1 MQCYTVGHCVFIYL
15 AACFAALMELLECCL
30 KFLTCTC
37 LENEHGEKDDN
48 QTMACNSKLEEAF
61 ECGDKIKATDLLS
74 TVQCPAAVRISQL
87 NFTKGEGVSLLHCA
101 AYYGWTDVAHDLI
114 TNHKCSVNQKDSV
127 GRTALHFAA
136 AGGHLEVV
144 RYLVA
149 KHRCK
154 PNHTTMFGLTP
165 LHYACTNG
173 HLNTAKYLISELN
186 CYPVPKTIFL
196 GDTPLHNACEYGHA
210 EIVQFLLSISQVDPE
225 VENNDGNTPMY
236 YAQEGSNS
244 FKVFEIFNQ
253 CGHAV
258 KDFKIHTFS
267 KVILTGNSQ
276 VGKSSLAQVVI
287 HRANRNFSGI
297 FQDKILGHTVIAEEL
312 TAGINPL
319 QIESEE
325 AGNMVL
331 YDIAGQAEFH
341 SSHLAVMENM
351 VGNSSAI
358 FINLVDLRQSEVELK
373 RSLYYWIDFIE
384 NASCKARKG
393 LPLVVVG
400 SHADLVNRRELQR
413 KTMVLRNFAKKRV
426 KQHCLMGVVTMDC
439 RKVES
444 RGVRKFIFLLS
455 QSQRNI
461 TSQTPMMSFQCHYLY
476 AFLQAKKVSDIAAI
490 TLQSL
495 CNTFDTEGDVSIISS
510 DLPTMT
516 RYVEQLTNT
525 GLVMLIRSKEQV
537 EKSWVLVGGEVLL
550 KEVNGTLFSPKGFKE
565 HQEIASSTGIIP
577 YSSLV
582 EKFCQHDPEMLL
594 GFLESLDFCCSVDL
608 ESITTNLSP
617 LQSQARSLPSEMA
630 CPLLFFPSL
639 VQVERPDISHQFS
652 SNTFGWCIGFQ
663 DDDLYFTPRFLHVL
677 LLSIIYAYFPMKRNH
692 ISSICGLTRDWKV
705 WKNGI
710 SWSDDDGI
718 TTVVELIDQN
728 RWVVVAM
735 SCSEDRPMEYARLR
749 SGITS
754 MIRSL
759 QQEHSP
765 TDDPKEC
772 LISPSLVKQ
781 YPISSIPDSAIFAID
796 RVARS
801 ILLKKP
807 YVYGHRGLKV
817 DELPVDAYSSLSH
830 LSVSQLL
837 DSSIGDQTKPGP
849 RLVNDIR
856 SQWPQIKM
864 EFTDFHSVRKYMN
877 RLSIFSR
884 KNLLVS
890 LPLQVN
896 NNLLNYIIYS

>member
-1 MQCYTVGHCVFIYL
+1 MQCYTVGHCVFLCL
-15 AACFAALMELLECCL
+15 AACFTALMELLKCCIE
-30 KFLTCTC
+30 FLSCTC
-37 LENEHGEKDDN
+37 LEGQYEKVDN
-48 QTMACNSKLEEAF
+48 HTMACNSELEEAF

-74 TVQCPAAVRISQL
+74 TVQCATAIRISQL
-87 NFTKGEGVSLLHCA
+87 NFTHGERVSLLHCA

-144 RYLVA
+144 KYLVA
-149 KHRCK
+149 KHRCQ
-154 PNHTTMFGLTP
+154 PNHTTRYGLTP

-173 HLNTAKYLISELN
+173 RLNIAKYLISELN
-186 CYPVPKTIFL
+186 CDPAPKTIFL
-196 GDTPLHNACEYGHA
+196 WDTPLHNACEYGHA
-210 EIVQFLLSISQVDPE
+210 DIVQFLLSISQVDPE
-225 VENNDGNTPMY
+225 VENNSGNTPLY
-236 YAQEGSNS
+236 YAQKGSNS
-244 FKVFEIFNQ
+244 FKVFETFKQ

-287 HRANRNFSGI
+287 HRANRNLSDI
-297 FQDKILGHTVIAEEL
+297 FQDKVFGHTVIAEEL

-351 VGNSSAI
+351 VGRSSAI

-444 RGVRKFIFLLS
+444 RGVQKFIFLLS

-461 TSQTPMMSFQCHYLY
+461 ISQTPMMSFQCHYLY
-476 AFLQAKKVSDIAAI
+476 AFLQAKKVSGNVVAI
-490 TLQSL
+490 TLQNL
-495 CNTFDTEGDVSIISS
+495 CNTFASEEDDSIISS

-565 HQEIASSTGIIP
+565 HQEITSNTGIIP

-582 EKFCQHDPEMLL
+582 EKFRQHDPDMLL

-608 ESITTNLSP
+608 RSMTTNLSP
-617 LQSQARSLPSEMA
+617 LQSHNLSSEMGSY
-630 CPLLFFPSL
+630 PLLFFPSL
-639 VQVERPDISHQFS
+639 VQVERPGIGHQFS
-652 SNTFGWCIGFQ
+652 FGWCIGFQ

-677 LLSIIYAYFPMKRNH
+677 LLSIIYAYSPMKCKN
-692 ISSICGLTRDWKV
+692 ISICGLTQDWKV

-718 TTVVELIDQN
+718 TTVVELFDQN

-735 SCSEDRPMEYARLR
+735 SCSENRQMEYARLR

-759 QQEHSP
+759 QREHSP
-765 TDDPKEC
+765 MDEPKEC
-772 LISPSLVKQ
+772 IMSPSLVKQ
-781 YPISSIPDSAIFAID
+781 YPISSIPESEIFAID

-801 ILLKKP
+801 VLLKKP
-807 YVYGHRGLKV
+807 YVHGDRGLRV

-830 LSVSQLL
+830 LSVCQLL
-837 DSSIGDQTKPGP
+837 DSSISDSKPVP
-849 RLVNDIR
+849 YSLVDDIHN
-856 SQWPQIKM
+856 QWPQIQM
-864 EFTDFHSVRKYMN
+864 EFTDFHSVRKYMS

-884 KNLLVS
+884 KNILVS
-890 LPLQVN
+890 LQLHV
-896 NNLLNYIIYS
+896 IAC